1 MAAIG
6 NSSDSELINGRYRIL
21 YPLQEGG
28 FGKTFLVE
36 DTQLPSQR
44 RCVLKMLKPV
54 QDNPEF
60 YRLIQ
65 DRFQREAAI
74 QETLG
79 EACQQIPR
87 LHAHFAE
94 RDRFY
99 LVEEWIDGDTLSAKV
114 AEVGRFSEARVLEIL
129 SQLLPIVDIVHQHH
143 IIHRDIKP
151 DNIILR
157 RRDGMPVLIDFGA
170 VKESMAAV
178 VDSQATSGRSIV
190 VGTASYMAPEQS
202 IGRPLYASDLYS
214 LGLTAIYLLTG
225 KSPAELN
232 HDPHTGKVEWRSQA
246 SKVSASLTQ
255 VIDTATQM
263 HPQDRFASAQEMLQ
277 VLQSLQIKFLPED
290 VPTTLSQTP
299 LPETIT
305 PHPSASPL
313 ANPSTPQVQQPSIPP
328 APPQAALPNPAQSQP
343 STFAIP
349 ETVISSQ
356 NAYSAETKVTNP
368 IAAASSSD
376 SDRSNS
382 PQSKIWLIPIIIG
395 GGLLISFI
403 LVGSYY
409 LFRTEGQ
416 PFSNPAARSA
426 SRAEDFLLKANA
438 KYMTGD
444 LKGAVENYSQV
455 LQLNPYSTE
464 AYFGRGDAR
473 GDLGELQDGLED
485 LNHAIR
491 INPNQLKSYGARAL
505 IRQKLGDQTGAKA
518 DYQTALKS
526 TINPEDYR
534 DYICRG
540 IAQHYGL
547 GDYKNAIADYNQAIS
562 LAPKYASTYV
572 NRGNARYALED
583 YKNAIADFDRA
594 ISLNPKNMF
603 VYSGRGNARYALGD
617 KKGAIADYDQAIS
630 IDPNNARVYNDR
642 GNVRYALGDKKGAIA
657 DYDQAISIDPK
668 YASVYNDR
676 GNVRYAL
683 GDKKGAIADYDQAI
697 SIDPKYAIAYSSR
710 GFVRYEVGDKKGSIA
725 DYSQVI
731 SIDPKNA
738 IAYESLGNIRYEL
751 GAKQEAIADYQKAA
765 ALYKAQGNEK
775 NYQRVIKSLQQANS
789 P

>member
-1 MAAIG
+1 MAAIS

-87 LHAHFAE
+87 LHAHFSE
-94 RDRFY
+94 SDRFY

-129 SQLLPIVDIVHQHH
+129 SQLLPIIDIVHQHR

-157 RRDGMPVLIDFGA
+157 RRDGMPILIDFGA

-202 IGRPLYASDLYS
+202 VGRPLYASDLYS

-232 HDPHTGKVEWRSQA
+232 HDPHTGKVEWRSLV
-246 SKVSASLTQ
+246 SRVSAGLAQ

-263 HPQDRFASAQEMLQ
+263 HPQDRFSSAPEMLQ
-277 VLQSLQIKFLPED
+277 VIQSLQIEAPPED

-299 LPETIT
+299 LAGNVPT
-305 PHPSASPL
+305 HPL
-313 ANPSTPQVQQPSIPP
+313 ATPLTPPLTSQTQPPQASNTLDPIPTPLTPQVQQPSIPQ
-328 APPQAALPNPAQSQP
+328 AQPQAAPLDPAQGQP
-343 STFAIP
+343 STVAIP
-349 ETVISSQ
+349 ETVVLQ
-356 NAYSAETKVTNP
+356 QKAYSVETQVANP
-368 IAAASSSD
+368 LAADSSPD
-376 SDRSNS
+376 ANTSNP
-382 PQSKIWLIPIIIG
+382 PQSNVWLKPALIG
-395 GGLLISFI
+395 GGLLLGLL
-403 LVGSYY
+403 LVGRLY
-409 LFRTEGQ
+409 LSVTESQ
-416 PFSNPAARSA
+416 PFSNSSARSA
-426 SRAEDFLLKANA
+426 SRADDFLLKANA

-444 LKGAVENYSQV
+444 LKSAVENYSEV
-455 LQLNPYSTE
+455 LRLNPYSAE

-491 INPNQLKSYGARAL
+491 INPSQLRSYGARAL
-505 IRQKLGDQTGAKA
+505 IRQKLGDRKGAKA
-518 DYQTALKS
+518 DYQTALKL
-526 TINPEDYR
+526 TVNPEDYR

-547 GDYKNAIADYNQAIS
+547 GNYKNAIADYNQAIS
-562 LAPKYASTYV
+562 LAPKYGSTYV
-572 NRGNARYALED
+572 NRGNALYALGS
-583 YKNAIADFDRA
+583 YKSAIADYNQA
-594 ISLNPKNMF
+594 IGLAPKNNF
-603 VYSGRGNARYALGD
+603 VYLNRGNARYALRD
-617 KKGAIADYDQAIS
+617 KKGAIADFNQAIS
-630 IDPNNARVYNDR
+630 LDPKSAIAYQSR
-642 GNVRYALGDKKGAIA
+642 GNIRYELGDKKAAIA
-657 DYDQAISIDPK
+657 DYSQAISLDPK
-668 YASVYNDR
+668 S
-676 GNVRYAL
+676 
-683 GDKKGAIADYDQAI
+683 AIV
-697 SIDPKYAIAYSSR
+697 YSSR
-710 GFVRYEVGDKKGSIA
+710 GFVRYEVGDKKGAID
-725 DYSQVI
+725 DYSQAI
-731 SIDPKNA
+731 SVDPKNA
-738 IAYESLGNIRYEL
+738 VAYESRGNIRDQL
-751 GAKQEAIADYQKAA
+751 GQKQDAIADLQKAA
-765 ALYKAQGNEK
+765 ALFKSQGDRK
-775 NYQRVIKSLQQANS
+775 NLQVVLKRLQKINGR
-789 P
+789 

>member
-28 FGKTFLVE
+28 FGKTFLVI

-94 RDRFY
+94 SDRFY

-114 AEVGRFSEARVLEIL
+114 AEFGRFSEARVLEIL
-129 SQLLPIVDIVHQHH
+129 SQLLPIIDIVHQHH

-157 RRDGMPVLIDFGA
+157 RRDGMPILIDFGA

-246 SKVSASLTQ
+246 SRVSAGLTQ

-299 LPETIT
+299 LPKTISL
-305 PHPSASPL
+305 HPSASPL
-313 ANPSTPQVQQPSIPP
+313 AAPLTPQVQQPSIPYT
-328 APPQAALPNPAQSQP
+328 PPQATPPNLAQSQP

-349 ETVISSQ
+349 ETVISPHK
-356 NAYSAETKVTNP
+356 AYSAKIKVTNP
-368 IAAASSSD
+368 VAVASSSN
-376 SDRSNS
+376 SDRSDS
-382 PQSKIWLIPIIIG
+382 LQSKVWLKPALIG
-395 GGLLISFI
+395 GGLLIGFLLI
-403 LVGSYY
+403 GSYY
-409 LFRTEGQ
+409 LFGTENQ

-455 LQLNPYSTE
+455 LQLNPNSAE

-473 GDLGELQDGLED
+473 GDLGELQSGLED
-485 LNHAIR
+485 LNQAIQIDPKIVR
-491 INPNQLKSYGARAL
+491 SYGARAL
-505 IRQKLGDQTGAKA
+505 IRQKLGDQTGAKT
-518 DYQTALKS
+518 DYQTALKLK
-526 TINPEDYR
+526 INPEDYR
-534 DYICRG
+534 DYICHG
-540 IAQHYGL
+540 IAQQYGL

-583 YKNAIADFDRA
+583 YKNAIADYNQA
-594 ISLNPKNMF
+594 ISLNPKNSF
-603 VYSGRGNARYALGD
+603 VYGSRGNARYTLGD
-617 KKGAIADYDQAIS
+617 KKGAIADFDQAIS
-630 IDPNNARVYNDR
+630 IDPKNASIYNDR
-642 GNVRYALGDKKGAIA
+642 GNVRYEAGDKKGAIA

-668 YASVYNDR
+668 YAV
-676 GNVRYAL
+676 
-683 GDKKGAIADYDQAI
+683 
-697 SIDPKYAIAYSSR
+697 AYSSR
-710 GFVRYEVGDKKGSIA
+710 GFVRYEVGDKKGAIA

-751 GAKQEAIADYQKAA
+751 GAKQEAIASYQKAA
-765 ALYKAQGNEK
+765 ALFKTQGNEK
-775 NYQRVIKSLQQANS
+775 NYQRVIKFLQQANS

>member
-6 NSSDSELINGRYRIL
+6 NSSESELINGRYRIL

-79 EACQQIPR
+79 EVCQHIPR
-87 LHAHFAE
+87 LYAHFSE

-114 AEVGRFSEARVLEIL
+114 AEVGRFSETKVLEIL
-129 SQLLPIVDIVHQHH
+129 SQLLPIIDIVHQHH

-263 HPQDRFASAQEMLQ
+263 HPQNRFASAQEMLQ
-277 VLQSLQIKFLPED
+277 VLQSLHINVLPED
-290 VPTTLSQTP
+290 VPTTVS
-299 LPETIT
+299 
-305 PHPSASPL
+305 
-313 ANPSTPQVQQPSIPP
+313 QPSLPQTG
-328 APPQAALPNPAQSQP
+328 APQAQPQAAPLNLAQSQP
-343 STFAIP
+343 SSDPIP
-349 ETVISSQ
+349 ETVISKQ
-356 NAYSAETKVTNP
+356 KTYSAETKVVNP

-376 SDRSNS
+376 SDRSHI
-382 PQSKIWLIPIIIG
+382 PQAKVWLIPVLIV
-395 GGLLISFI
+395 GGLLGGGVLISLLF
-403 LVGSYY
+403 VGSHY
-409 LFRTEGQ
+409 LFRTENQ
-416 PFSNPAARSA
+416 PFSNPAALSA

-444 LKGAVENYSQV
+444 LKSAVENYSEV
-455 LQLNPYSTE
+455 LRLNPNSAE

-473 GDLGELQDGLED
+473 GDLGDLQSGLED
-485 LNHAIR
+485 LNQAIQ
-491 INPNQLKSYGARAL
+491 INPKLVRSYGARAL
-505 IRQKLGDQTGAKA
+505 IRQKLGDQTGANA
-518 DYQTALKS
+518 DYQIALKLK
-526 TINPEDYR
+526 INPEDYR

-547 GDYKNAIADYNQAIS
+547 GDYKNAITDYNQAVSLAPKYATTYINRGNARYALGENQAAITDYNQAIS
-562 LAPKYASTYV
+562 LAP
-572 NRGNARYALED
+572 NN
-583 YKNAIADFDRA
+583 I
-594 ISLNPKNMF
+594 F

-617 KKGAIADYDQAIS
+617 KKGAIADFDQAIS
-630 IDPNNARVYNDR
+630 LDPKNAFVYSSR
-642 GNVRYALGDKKGAIA
+642 GDVRFALGDKKGALADFEQAIRLDPKLATAYNGRGVIRHEWGNKQGAIA
-657 DYDQAISIDPK
+657 DYDQAIRLDPK
-668 YASVYNDR
+668 FAIVYFNR
-676 GNVRYAL
+676 GFSHSAL
-683 GDKKGAIADYDQAI
+683 GNKK
-697 SIDPKYAIAYSSR
+697 
-710 GFVRYEVGDKKGSIA
+710 
-725 DYSQVI
+725 
-731 SIDPKNA
+731 
-738 IAYESLGNIRYEL
+738 
-751 GAKQEAIADYQKAA
+751 EAIADYQKAA
-765 ALYKAQGNEK
+765 ALFKAQGDEK
-775 NYQRVIKSLQQANS
+775 NYQSVLKYLQ
-789 P
+789 